1 MTAGTLVLALA
12 FFGLLPPPQAPAG
25 NGDAA
30 TLTATSTNVAEP
42 GSPVRIRIF
51 RWSTDEERNPF
62 LTALNPPARGA
73 GPGAGERGGA
83 ARGGRAAAPARGR
96 ARGPAAPLTPA
107 AALAAAAGRSPTIG
121 YVWTNDITGYSIKYA
136 YRAPQPDGGERIV
149 LLTDRRLGAHSAA
162 WKPATS
168 GAETDYEFTVLEIRM
183 DAKGVGEGK
192 TSLMTRVVAENEA
205 KTVALENYAAT
216 ATILQ
221 NVKR

>member
-1 MTAGTLVLALA
+1 MTAGVLAWALVL
-12 FFGLLPPPQAPAG
+12 FGGLPLPQAAGG

-42 GSPVRIRIF
+42 GNPVRIRIF
-51 RWSTDEERNPF
+51 RWSTDEERTPF

-73 GPGAGERGGA
+73 GAAGERGGA

-149 LLTDRRLGAHSAA
+149 LLTDRRLGAHSAG
-162 WKPATS
+162 WKPAKA
-168 GAETDYEFTVLEIRM
+168 GAETDYEFTLLEIRL
-183 DAKGVGEGK
+183 DAKGSGEGK
-192 TSLMTRVVAENEA
+192 TSLLARVVADNEA

-216 ATILQ
+216 AAILQ

>member
-1 MTAGTLVLALA
+1 MTAVVLAWALV
-12 FFGLLPPPQAPAG
+12 FFGLLPLPQAAGG

-30 TLTATSTNVAEP
+30 TLTAASANVAEP

-83 ARGGRAAAPARGR
+83 ARGGRAPARGR

-107 AALAAAAGRSPTIG
+107 AALAATAGRSPTIG
-121 YVWTNDITGYSIKYA
+121 YLWTNDITGYSIKYA
-136 YRAPQPDGGERIV
+136 YRASQPDGGERIV
-149 LLTDRRLGAHSAA
+149 LLTDRRLGAHSAG
-162 WKPATS
+162 WKPAAA
-168 GAETDYEFTVLEIRM
+168 GAETDYEFTLVEIRL
-183 DAKGVGEGK
+183 DAKGSGEGK
-192 TSLMTRVVAENEA
+192 TSLMARVVADTEA

-216 ATILQ
+216 AAILQ